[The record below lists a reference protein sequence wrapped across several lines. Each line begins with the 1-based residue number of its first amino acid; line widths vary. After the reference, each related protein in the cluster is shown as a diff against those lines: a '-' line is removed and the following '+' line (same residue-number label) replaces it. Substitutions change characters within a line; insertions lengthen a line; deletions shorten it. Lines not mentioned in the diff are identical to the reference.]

1 MAGTA
6 ALTVSW
12 LLATGRFDPN
22 RSHVNKVQAKVDKV
36 SEIEINSVGRER
48 KVPDYKVPRDL
59 FNSESDKNEKYP
71 EILSTDDFNSLKTEE
86 ITDDEIKGIINII
99 VEGVT
104 EEIPNMKALQRN
116 EVNEESNSVETLE
129 VGQVNI
135 SFDTDE
141 LTLTNI
147 EDFELSAREPEEAI
161 NTNVDDI
168 IETTINPIDS
178 LEITTI
184 LN

>member
-1 MAGTA
+1 M
-6 ALTVSW
+6 
-12 LLATGRFDPN
+12 
-22 RSHVNKVQAKVDKV
+22 KCIDKV

-116 EVNEESNSVETLE
+116 EVNEESVETLE

-141 LTLTNI
+141 S
-147 EDFELSAREPEEAI
+147 DEL
-161 NTNVDDI
+161 
-168 IETTINPIDS
+168 
-178 LEITTI
+178 
-184 LN
+184 

>member
-1 MAGTA
+1 M
-6 ALTVSW
+6 
-12 LLATGRFDPN
+12 
-22 RSHVNKVQAKVDKV
+22 
-36 SEIEINSVGRER
+36 
-48 KVPDYKVPRDL
+48 PRDL

-116 EVNEESNSVETLE
+116 EVNEESVETLE

>member
-1 MAGTA
+1 MKGTQKRRIHLAGE
-6 ALTVSW
+6 
-12 LLATGRFDPN
+12 N
-22 RSHVNKVQAKVDKV
+22 RMSYKLQSLVHLCMCFCAWSVN
-36 SEIEINSVGRER
+36 
-48 KVPDYKVPRDL
+48 
-59 FNSESDKNEKYP
+59 F
-71 EILSTDDFNSLKTEE
+71 
-86 ITDDEIKGIINII
+86 EIKNTCQINFEMPCKK
-99 VEGVT
+99 VVFYLLSSFV
-104 EEIPNMKALQRN
+104 M
-116 EVNEESNSVETLE
+116 
-129 VGQVNI
+129 NI